1 MDDVKD
7 FIWVALLGLALV
19 GFIIPFIVYFSV
31 RFGSFA
37 YFKSKRD
44 YYYQLWFG
52 ERSREHGKRGETEK
66 RK

>member
-1 MDDVKD
+1 MEDFKV
-7 FIWVALLGLALV
+7 FIWIVVSVATV
-19 GFIIPFIVYFSV
+19 GFVVPFIVYFSV

-52 ERSREHGKRGETEK
+52 ERSREHGKRRETEE